1 MSSSTSAEM
10 LRLGSKPASKR
21 ASSSAKYDSMQKRAA
36 ALGGVLDV
44 DGDQPR
50 SQQALDDPHRLDEPR
65 ALVLAQRDEQR

>member
-1 MSSSTSAEM
+1 
-10 LRLGSKPASKR
+10 
-21 ASSSAKYDSMQKRAA
+21 MQKRAA

-50 SQQALDDPHRLDEPR
+50 GEQTLDDPHRLDEPR